1 MCASVIYGIRHYSN
15 FVVATVRLWGQDV
28 GAVVEDRL
36 GTVTLIFTRR
46 RAYARR
52 AAKRQATVA
61 AVQRGR
67 RQRAKLPRCE
77 LPLNAM
83 RDTADDA
90 TCTSSPCQLGTSDS
104 AWQRQGPLRNDSVT
118 HPGSRGRIVAGDA
131 EPLPNPLRRADTM
144 VMVAPV
150 YWTADMVRAL
160 PEDGNRYETVHGE
173 LLVSPSP
180 RRLHQRIVTRLSV
193 ALAEYLRREP
203 VGEVLS
209 SPADIEWGPDVL
221 VQPDLLVTDG
231 TKDDRD
237 AWPTLDALLLAIEV
251 LSPSSVRADRVT
263 KRTLY
268 QEARVPTCWIVDAD
282 ARTVEI
288 WAPDADTAVVDRTTL
303 RWDPAGASTPFEL
316 PLVELFAD

>member
-1 MCASVIYGIRHYSN
+1 
-15 FVVATVRLWGQDV
+15 
-28 GAVVEDRL
+28 
-36 GTVTLIFTRR
+36 
-46 RAYARR
+46 
-52 AAKRQATVA
+52 
-61 AVQRGR
+61 
-67 RQRAKLPRCE
+67 
-77 LPLNAM
+77 
-83 RDTADDA
+83 
-90 TCTSSPCQLGTSDS
+90 
-104 AWQRQGPLRNDSVT
+104 
-118 HPGSRGRIVAGDA
+118 
-131 EPLPNPLRRADTM
+131 M

-303 RWDPAGASTPFEL
+303 RWEPAGASTPFEL